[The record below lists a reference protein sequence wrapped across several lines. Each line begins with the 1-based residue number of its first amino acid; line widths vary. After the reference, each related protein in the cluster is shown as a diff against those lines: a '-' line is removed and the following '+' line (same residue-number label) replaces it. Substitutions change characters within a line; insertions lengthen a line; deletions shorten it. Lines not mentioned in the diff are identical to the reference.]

1 MGVYHTIHT
10 LELQRKIPLG
20 EVSRWRGR
28 LYELSERYGTGVYS
42 KSKDEQEFYMYA
54 QKGVTINLRAAVN
67 CGFIKLTI
75 NLNSV
80 LYAEPQRVVLFCP
93 DKNYLGIFDRN
104 LRGILRDAGLGGAEE
119 FEFSRVDFS
128 ANAKVDD
135 PLAYIALARKSGVPN
150 GYQET
155 YPRFDNKKQ
164 NKPIKYAYSFDLTH
178 NREDYAVTL
187 YSKADQLKDDRN
199 AELRDIQDA
208 QGLLRFEAKYG
219 APMLKTYIGMHDL
232 HYSKEKLYDLLSASP
247 SVLRRAMCSC
257 FPEGTYYSLPA
268 ARKQLDRAAQSKQRE
283 RLLKW
288 IEETSR
294 MNSACKA
301 RRKLCEGLSFSQRA
315 ALMQFQRESG
325 INPVTIGRDWKRQ
338 SLPSLQEVF
347 ELEA

>member
-104 LRGILRDAGLGGAEE
+104 LREILRDAGLGEAEE

-155 YPRFDNKKQ
+155 YPRFDNKKR

-199 AELRDIQDA
+199 AELRDIQAA

-232 HYSKEKLYDLLSASP
+232 HYSKEKLYDLLSSFAICPAQSNVQLLSGGYLLFASGG
-247 SVLRRAMCSC
+247 AK
-257 FPEGTYYSLPA
+257 A
-268 ARKQLDRAAQSKQRE
+268 ARSGCAIKTARAAFEMDRGNLAYEQR
-283 RLLKW
+283 LQGTAKG
-288 IEETSR
+288 
-294 MNSACKA
+294 SAK
-301 RRKLCEGLSFSQRA
+301 
-315 ALMQFQRESG
+315 
-325 INPVTIGRDWKRQ
+325 
-338 SLPSLQEVF
+338 VF
-347 ELEA
+347 PFRSVPR

>member
-1 MGVYHTIHT
+1 MGVYQTIHT

-93 DKNYLGIFDRN
+93 DKYYLGIFDRN
-104 LRGILRDAGLGGAEE
+104 LREILRDAGLGEAEE

-150 GYQET
+150 G
-155 YPRFDNKKQ
+155 
-164 NKPIKYAYSFDLTH
+164 IKYVYSFDLTH

-268 ARKQLDRAAQSKQRE
+268 ARKQLDRAEKSKQRE

-315 ALMQFQRESG
+315 ALMQFQRESA

-338 SLPSLQEVF
+338 SRPSLQEVF

>member
-67 CGFIKLTI
+67 CGIIKLTI

-93 DKNYLGIFDRN
+93 DKNYLGIFDCN
-104 LRGILRDAGLGGAEE
+104 LRDILRDAGLGGAEE

-155 YPRFDNKKQ
+155 YPRFDNKKR

-199 AELRDIQDA
+199 AGTERIYSEARGTAAVRGEIRCADA
-208 QGLLRFEAKYG
+208 ENVHRNAR
-219 APMLKTYIGMHDL
+219 
-232 HYSKEKLYDLLSASP
+232 SA
-247 SVLRRAMCSC
+247 L
-257 FPEGTYYSLPA
+257 F
-268 ARKQLDRAAQSKQRE
+268 
-283 RLLKW
+283 
-288 IEETSR
+288 
-294 MNSACKA
+294 
-301 RRKLCEGLSFSQRA
+301 
-315 ALMQFQRESG
+315 
-325 INPVTIGRDWKRQ
+325 
-338 SLPSLQEVF
+338 
-347 ELEA
+347 

>member
-1 MGVYHTIHT
+1 MGVYQTIHT

-80 LYAEPQRVVLFCP
+80 LYAEPQGLYCSART
-93 DKNYLGIFDRN
+93 NLGIFDRN
-104 LRGILRDAGLGGAEE
+104 LRRFCVTQDWVERKNLNFRAWT
-119 FEFSRVDFS
+119 S

-155 YPRFDNKKQ
+155 YPRFDNKSGI
-164 NKPIKYAYSFDLTH
+164 KPIKYAYSFDLMH
-178 NREDYAVTL
+178 NRENYAVTL

-232 HYSKEKLYDLLSASP
+232 HYSKEKLYDLLLASP

-268 ARKQLDRAAQSKQRE
+268 ARKQLNRAVQSKQRE

-315 ALMQFQRESG
+315 ALMQFQRASA

-347 ELEA
+347 ELET

>member
-1 MGVYHTIHT
+1 MRVHHSIHTIA
-10 LELQRKIPLG
+10 LRRKIRLE
-20 EVSRWRGR
+20 EVSLWRNVF
-28 LYELSERYGTGVYS
+28 YDLSERYNTGVYR
-42 KSKDEQEFYMYA
+42 KSDDEREFYMYA
-54 QKGVTINLRAAVN
+54 PQGVIINLRAAVN

-93 DKNYLGIFDRN
+93 DKYYLGIFDRN
-104 LRGILRDAGLGGAEE
+104 LREILRDAGLGGAEK

-155 YPRFDNKKQ
+155 YPRFDNKKR

-247 SVLRRAMCSC
+247 SVLHRAMCSC

-288 IEETSR
+288 IEETSH

-315 ALMQFQRESG
+315 ALMQFQRESA

-347 ELEA
+347 ELET

>member
-1 MGVYHTIHT
+1 MGVYQTIHT

-93 DKNYLGIFDRN
+93 DKYYLGIFDRN
-104 LRGILRDAGLGGAEE
+104 LREILRDAGLGGAEE

-155 YPRFDNKKQ
+155 YPRFDNKKR

-187 YSKADQLKDDRN
+187 YSKADQLK
-199 AELRDIQDA
+199 DIQDA

-268 ARKQLDRAAQSKQRE
+268 ARKRLDRNQ
-283 RLLKW
+283 
-288 IEETSR
+288 
-294 MNSACKA
+294 NSA
-301 RRKLCEGLSFSQRA
+301 
-315 ALMQFQRESG
+315 SG
-325 INPVTIGRDWKRQ
+325 
-338 SLPSLQEVF
+338 F
-347 ELEA
+347 

>member
-1 MGVYHTIHT
+1 MRVHHSIHTIA
-10 LELQRKIPLG
+10 LRRKIRLE
-20 EVSRWRGR
+20 EVSLWRNVF
-28 LYELSERYGTGVYS
+28 YDLSERYNTGVYR
-42 KSKDEQEFYMYA
+42 KSDDEREFYMYA
-54 QKGVTINLRAAVN
+54 PQGVIINLRAAKNCGYIGVTINL
-67 CGFIKLTI
+67 
-75 NLNSV
+75 NSL
-80 LYAEPQRVVLFCP
+80 LYREPQRVVLFYL
-93 DKNYLGIFDRN
+93 DKYNLKTFDRN
-104 LRGILRDAGLGGAEE
+104 LREILRDAGLGEAEK

-155 YPRFDNKKQ
+155 YPRFDNKKR

-268 ARKQLDRAAQSKQRE
+268 VRKQLGRADKSVQRE
-283 RLLKW
+283 RLLQW
-288 IEETSR
+288 IEDTARS
-294 MNSACKA
+294 NSASKA
-301 RRKLCEGLSFSQRA
+301 RRKLYESLSASQYA
-315 ALMQFQRESG
+315 ALMRYQQESS

-347 ELEA
+347 ELET

>member
-1 MGVYHTIHT
+1 MGVYQTIHT
-10 LELQRKIPLG
+10 LELQRKSPLG

-93 DKNYLGIFDRN
+93 DKYYLGIFDRN
-104 LRGILRDAGLGGAEE
+104 LREILRDAGLGGAEK

-155 YPRFDNKKQ
+155 YPRFDNKKR

-208 QGLLRFEAKYG
+208 QGLLRLEAKYG
-219 APMLKTYIGMHDL
+219 APMLKMYIGMHDL

-247 SVLRRAMCSC
+247 SVLRRAM
-257 FPEGTYYSLPA
+257 
-268 ARKQLDRAAQSKQRE
+268 
-283 RLLKW
+283 
-288 IEETSR
+288 
-294 MNSACKA
+294 
-301 RRKLCEGLSFSQRA
+301 
-315 ALMQFQRESG
+315 
-325 INPVTIGRDWKRQ
+325 
-338 SLPSLQEVF
+338 
-347 ELEA
+347 